1 MCDGFGSDTPCGV
14 PERHE
19 ARQQDGAK
27 LRVVQNPAVVRQLRD
42 WMTLRKNS
50 SRGTIQNHHLRELA
64 SRRYAPTAIQKANG
78 LISGIKMKT
87 PTTAA
92 IAIISESKNP
102 K

>member
-1 MCDGFGSDTPCGV
+1 MDSGLIDERRDRTPH
-14 PERHE
+14 R
-19 ARQQDGAK
+19 
-27 LRVVQNPAVVRQLRD
+27 
-42 WMTLRKNS
+42 WMTLRRNS
-50 SRGTIQNHHLRELA
+50 SRLPFQLPRGTIQNHHLRELA

-87 PTTAA
+87 PTTKA